1 MNSRRRNAIP
11 FTARPATISET
22 PHYTT
27 ISPSSPPTRRTTL
40 SYLTPLYD
48 YVEPEPYQQR
58 DVSTRRSSASSHAS
72 DLPRTPS
79 SGQYSPIT
87 TRQRSS
93 GSDLGF
99 SLSEAEVNPV
109 IAFRQ
114 LLEVHRARVHKSERQ
129 PLGTPSLSAR
139 SASVN
144 TSLAGRR
151 PFTRVH
157 RVLPSSMTD
166 VTSTFEVG
174 ANRNTVG
181 RTRRTSETRGV
192 DSDCF
197 EEEDSEDEQEPLTLS
212 TGTWRKLKTRFEG
225 GGLKES
231 NRLKQELVAM
241 QEDIYRCEEELR
253 SREASLKIRE
263 EAVNRKEDE
272 LRQAQRTLDIKT
284 SKIRD
289 GMEDSMENDEAQWTI
304 DDIHRK
310 LVVAR
315 NGCSTPIL
323 RQRLFS
329 ILQGLCAT
337 YDRVPTG
344 MFVEVECDKAVALKL
359 LRIYQITDA
368 AGRAKLKR
376 ASVRICD
383 YIKQCQDRGD
393 VFEPSQINS
402 WISQIILGLA
412 SLHHEGIIHG
422 DLRAANILLDP
433 DLHVRVADFGL
444 AQLSDDIGT
453 QATTLERTPNWLA
466 PELLDPTKF
475 GMTSCKPTKAGDVFA
490 FGCVC
495 VELYTGQPPFAGL
508 PLFQVITHV
517 TNGDR
522 PEKPLCYGR
531 QAMSDSLWQLVLCC
545 ISTDSINRPT
555 AADAAAS
562 LNVTLSQAE
571 S

>member
-181 RTRRTSETRGV
+181 PLPRSSRRSSNEEPHLSGRTRRTSGERSGSLAQATERLMREILCR
-192 DSDCF
+192 DS
-197 EEEDSEDEQEPLTLS
+197 
-212 TGTWRKLKTRFEG
+212 W
-225 GGLKES
+225 
-231 NRLKQELVAM
+231 
-241 QEDIYRCEEELR
+241 
-253 SREASLKIRE
+253 
-263 EAVNRKEDE
+263 
-272 LRQAQRTLDIKT
+272 
-284 SKIRD
+284 
-289 GMEDSMENDEAQWTI
+289 
-304 DDIHRK
+304 
-310 LVVAR
+310 
-315 NGCSTPIL
+315 
-323 RQRLFS
+323 
-329 ILQGLCAT
+329 
-337 YDRVPTG
+337 
-344 MFVEVECDKAVALKL
+344 
-359 LRIYQITDA
+359 
-368 AGRAKLKR
+368 GR
-376 ASVRICD
+376 
-383 YIKQCQDRGD
+383 
-393 VFEPSQINS
+393 
-402 WISQIILGLA
+402 LGLFR
-412 SLHHEGIIHG
+412 G
-422 DLRAANILLDP
+422 R
-433 DLHVRVADFGL
+433 GL
-444 AQLSDDIGT
+444 
-453 QATTLERTPNWLA
+453 
-466 PELLDPTKF
+466 
-475 GMTSCKPTKAGDVFA
+475 
-490 FGCVC
+490 
-495 VELYTGQPPFAGL
+495 
-508 PLFQVITHV
+508 
-517 TNGDR
+517 
-522 PEKPLCYGR
+522 GR
-531 QAMSDSLWQLVLCC
+531 
-545 ISTDSINRPT
+545 
-555 AADAAAS
+555 
-562 LNVTLSQAE
+562 
-571 S
+571 